1 MKYLSTISQ
10 YILGAWLSFYIS
22 IRFFILFSLLIIS
35 ITGCVANSSSSI
47 FESSKPII
55 DTKGVNMAQYEND
68 LEECSSFSE
77 DISTGKSIAQG
88 AATGAAVGAVIE
100 AITDD
105 ARGRRD
111 AIEVGAVSGGAK
123 SGIRAVREK
132 EQILRRCLRGRGY
145 KVLN

>member
-1 MKYLSTISQ
+1 MKYLSIMSQ
-10 YILGAWLSFYIS
+10 YIFGTWLTFYLS
-22 IRFFILFSLLIIS
+22 IRVLVLFCLVIIS
-35 ITGCVANSSSSI
+35 ISGCVANSSSSI

-55 DTKGVNMAQYEND
+55 DTKGVDMTQYEND
-68 LEECSSFSE
+68 LEECSNFSE
-77 DISTGKSIAQG
+77 DISTGKSIVKG

-132 EQILRRCLRGRGY
+132 EQILKRCLRGRGY

>member
-1 MKYLSTISQ
+1 MPMKKNSLTALFLILLS
-10 YILGAWLSFYIS
+10 
-22 IRFFILFSLLIIS
+22 
-35 ITGCVANSSSSI
+35 GCVANNSSSI

-55 DTKGVNMAQYEND
+55 DTQGVNMAQYEID
-68 LEECSSFSE
+68 LEECSIFSE
-77 DISTGKSIAQG
+77 DISTGKSIAKG

-105 ARGRRD
+105 ARSRRD
-111 AIEVGAVSGGAK
+111 AIEVGAVTGGAK

-132 EQILRRCLRGRGY
+132 EQILKRCLRGRGY

>member
-1 MKYLSTISQ
+1 MEQ
-10 YILGAWLSFYIS
+10 Y
-22 IRFFILFSLLIIS
+22 
-35 ITGCVANSSSSI
+35 
-47 FESSKPII
+47 K
-55 DTKGVNMAQYEND
+55 ND

-105 ARGRRD
+105 SRGRRD
-111 AIEVGAVSGGAK
+111 PIEVGVVSGGAK

-132 EQILRRCLRGRGY
+132 EQILKRCLKGRGY